1 MLSSDRDSI
10 TTSNMKALLLKK
22 YMELEVTDMAEPAMG
37 PHEVLVRVR
46 ACGICGSDIHGLD
59 GSSGRR
65 IPPLVMGHEAAGVI
79 AEVGRDVMAW
89 KKGDRVTFDSTV
101 SCGQCHFCRRGE
113 VNLCDNRQVLGVSC
127 GDYRRHGAFAE
138 YVAVPENI
146 LYRLPDSL
154 LFEHAAMIEA
164 VSIAVHAVNLT
175 PQSLGDTAVVVG
187 SGMIGQLTIQA
198 AKAGGFGR
206 VFAVDIDDAKLEM
219 ARKLGADATFNSK
232 TCDAPAEI
240 AKRTGGFGADAALE
254 AVGAT
259 DPIRTAIASVR
270 KGGAVTLIGNITPMI
285 ELPLQT
291 VVTRQIR
298 LQGSCASSGEYPAC
312 IGLLSSGAIRVDT
325 MISARSSLDEA
336 PGWFRRLYDHEPNL
350 MKVIVQP

>member
-1 MLSSDRDSI
+1 
-10 TTSNMKALLLKK
+10 MKALLLKK
-22 YMELEVTDMAEPAMG
+22 YMELELTELPQPELGSTD
-37 PHEVLVRVR
+37 VLVRVR
-46 ACGICGSDIHGLD
+46 ACGICGSDVHGLD
-59 GSSGRR
+59 GSTGRR

-79 AEVGRDVMAW
+79 AETGRDVRGW
-89 KKGDRVTFDSTV
+89 KSGDRVTFDSTV

-113 VNLCDNRQVLGVSC
+113 INLCDNRQVLGVSC

-138 YVAVPENI
+138 YVAVPANI
-146 LYRLPDSL
+146 LYRLPESL
-154 LFEHAAMIEA
+154 AFDDAAMIEA

-175 PQSLGDTAVVVG
+175 PRSLGDTAVVVG

-198 AKAGGFGR
+198 AQAAGFGR

-219 ARKLGADATFNSK
+219 ARKMGAAESFNSK
-232 TCDAPAEI
+232 HVDVAAEI
-240 AKRTGGFGADAALE
+240 AARTGGRGADAALE

-259 DPIRTAIASVR
+259 DPIRTAIACVR
-270 KGGAVTLIGNITPMI
+270 KGGTVTLIGNITPKI
-285 ELPLQT
+285 ELPLQQ

-312 IGLLSSGAIRVDT
+312 IELLSSGAIRVDT
-325 MISARSSLDEA
+325 MISARTPLDEA
-336 PGWFRRLYDHEPNL
+336 ANWFDRLYRHEPNL